1 MLQLVPGISD
11 KSLRQLHA
19 LEAPL
24 NPDCETTWHNCAAA
38 RARRDMIG

>member
-24 NPDCETTWHNCAAA
+24 NPDCETLGITAPLLA
-38 RARRDMIG
+38 RAGDMIG